1 MKKLRLISIGLL
13 TAITLFIFNYI
24 VGNWHQI
31 SSLKPAQAEDITN
44 SLITLNS
51 RSYKDSKFEIGII
64 EGYQQKIIAGVPV
77 FESPAGNLAYTVV
90 VKPQV
95 NLQQLDHQTLA
106 IIAINEFAR
115 GESFQ
120 PQEFQEIKPGEI
132 TLPWSGSLT
141 INNNTQ
147 PISGLILA
155 RQIDRN
161 VFLLLISATEVKAEK
176 ITQILQVLSNSLKA
190 VGAGSALN

>member
-1 MKKLRLISIGLL
+1 MAIYMKKWRLISIGLL
-13 TAITLFIFNYI
+13 TALTLFIFNYI

-31 SSLKPAQAEDITN
+31 SLLKPAQAEDITN
-44 SLITLNS
+44 ALIALSS

-77 FESPAGNLAYTVV
+77 FESPEGNLAYTVV

-95 NLQQLDHQTLA
+95 NLQQLDNQTLA

-115 GESFQ
+115 GEGFQ
-120 PQEFQEIKPGEI
+120 PQEFQIIKPGEI

-147 PISGLILA
+147 PISGIILA

-161 VFLLLISATEVKAEK
+161 VFLLLISATEAKTEK
-176 ITQILQVLSNSLKA
+176 ITQVLQILSSSLKA
-190 VGAGSALN
+190 V

>member
-1 MKKLRLISIGLL
+1 MIG
-13 TAITLFIFNYI
+13 NS
-24 VGNWHQI
+24 HQI
-31 SSLKPAQAEDITN
+31 SLLKPAQAEDITN
-44 SLITLNS
+44 SSIALNS

-77 FESPAGNLAYTVV
+77 FESPEGNLAYTVV

-95 NLQQLDHQTLA
+95 NLQQLDDKTLA

-120 PQEFQEIKPGEI
+120 PQEFQKIKPGEI

-147 PISGLILA
+147 PINGIILA

-161 VFLLLISATEVKAEK
+161 VFLLLISATEAKTEK
-176 ITQILQVLSNSLKA
+176 ITQVLQILSNSLKA
-190 VGAGSALN
+190 I

>member
-1 MKKLRLISIGLL
+1 MVIYMKKWRLITIGLF
-13 TAITLFIFNYI
+13 TALTLFIFNYI

-31 SSLKPAQAEDITN
+31 SLLKPVQAEDITN

-64 EGYQQKIIAGVPV
+64 EDYQQKIIAGVPV
-77 FESPAGNLAYTVV
+77 FESPEGNLAYTVV

-95 NLQQLDHQTLA
+95 NLQQLDNQTLA

-115 GESFQ
+115 GEGFQ
-120 PQEFQEIKPGEI
+120 AQEFQIIKPGEI

-147 PISGLILA
+147 PISGIILA

-161 VFLLLISATEVKAEK
+161 VFLLLISATEAKTEK
-176 ITQILQVLSNSLKA
+176 ITQVLQILSKSLKA
-190 VGAGSALN
+190 V